1 MIFTIT
7 EITNFFLQTTMWGLK
22 SNLATAKSALT
33 NFSPSPTHFDV
44 KLDAE
49 MLKKFVFCISSAKA
63 FAKRVFPLPGG
74 PYNNK
79 PLKMVRILEVKV
91 HDLFDPQAVGT

>member
-1 MIFTIT
+1 
-7 EITNFFLQTTMWGLK
+7 MWVLK

-44 KLDAE
+44 RLEAE
-49 MLKKFVFCISSAKA
+49 MFKKFVFCISSAKA

-79 PLKMVRILEVKV
+79 PLKIIRKLSLKKS
-91 HDLFDPQAVGT
+91 D